1 MNIPNSTYLPITR
14 PILCKVTGDG
24 QIRTG
29 VRKPDWKVWHRN
41 NLDANNHNA
50 YLNHTWYPAWQQ
62 AFRCLLITEEPYF
75 VVFLSCGKPVLIR
88 YGTDLDRMKP
98 SADITFIIT
107 MFMNFLANFRLIRA
121 RKNGLKKSALNSRK
135 EKIYSFRVFKI
146 CDVDGED
153 RIVRDVLW
161 AVLNSAHDG
170 ER

>member
-1 MNIPNSTYLPITR
+1 
-14 PILCKVTGDG
+14 
-24 QIRTG
+24 
-29 VRKPDWKVWHRN
+29 
-41 NLDANNHNA
+41 
-50 YLNHTWYPAWQQ
+50 
-62 AFRCLLITEEPYF
+62 
-75 VVFLSCGKPVLIR
+75 
-88 YGTDLDRMKP
+88 
-98 SADITFIIT
+98 
-107 MFMNFLANFRLIRA
+107 MNFLANFRLIRA